1 MGKRILD
8 MGKDMNF
15 GPKSSY
21 RQIVFSTSL
30 DNPYRIIFNWVVGVN
45 KYKNDVDHKCCF
57 WKFGMFLENH
67 IPIFRRKI
75 FYDNNKNIINI
86 THKRLK

>member
-8 MGKDMNF
+8 MGKAMNF

-21 RQIVFSTSL
+21 LSTPTL
-30 DNPYRIIFNWVVGVN
+30 GNPYRIIFNWVIGVN

-57 WKFGMFLENH
+57 WKFVDCA
-67 IPIFRRKI
+67 RRLPEAV
-75 FYDNNKNIINI
+75 DNQYI
-86 THKRLK
+86 